1 MGAAEHPDWR
11 QSTWAPAQI
20 HRFLPGDTFLHA
32 WLSFSLLI
40 SEMGLRIIADFSRDG
55 EGSVC
60 KGLGDSSIN
69 ASYDLCSWA
78 WGNHTSV
85 SPRLYHLEGR
95 EGT

>member
-1 MGAAEHPDWR
+1 MGSSPDP
-11 QSTWAPAQI
+11 SLLTWVA
-20 HRFLPGDTFLHA
+20 LTFLHA

-40 SEMGLRIIADFSRDG
+40 SEMGLRIIADFSRDR